1 MCAQEGKVS
10 MRYMYV
16 STTTK
21 HHHERFTA
29 KLQYYLYAVF
39 KIVQSHYLRQQ

>member
-1 MCAQEGKVS
+1 MTNYGK
-10 MRYMYV
+10 
-16 STTTK
+16 K

-39 KIVQSHYLRQQ
+39 KIVQSHYLRLQ